1 MLRSNG
7 PASLARL
14 ALAVTAIWVALIVVG
29 CGSRGMGQVKGKVT
43 VGGVPVTSGAIMFY
57 PAEGPG
63 AVGDIGADGT
73 YTLRTHKPGDGAVVG
88 SHKVAIHSTGVGPGS
103 MQEPKSLDD
112 ELRGSPGNSAKI
124 LVPGKI
130 TWIVPEKYSTPQ
142 ESPLTAEVKSGQNTI
157 DFDIPK
163 S

>member
-1 MLRSNG
+1 MRRSNL
-7 PASLARL
+7 LAAWSRL
-14 ALAVTAIWVALIVVG
+14 AFAAATTSVALTMAG

-43 VGGVPVTSGAIMFY
+43 VGGAPVTSGAIMFY

-63 AVGDIGADGT
+63 AVGDIGPDGT
-73 YTLRTHKPGDGAVVG
+73 YSLRTHKPGDGAVVG

-130 TWIVPEKYSTPQ
+130 TWVVPEKYSTPAQ
-142 ESPLTAEVKSGQNTI
+142 SPLIAEVKAGQNTI

-163 S
+163 